1 MTHQQAC
8 RPCARRKVRCD
19 RLEPCS
25 NCKRRTT
32 DRCTY
37 PASTPS
43 DRIRQLESLVQEL
56 SHNTIDSLRSPR
68 VAQSESEHN
77 GEVSPAEMRSN
88 DPVITKENGVLQYLE
103 SYVIVPQ
110 LKTHID
116 SQSRAWQR
124 LPGKLNSDSQLHPS
138 LGRYFQPRPHPHAMA
153 SSVAFGT
160 RSELSSPHKASI
172 LWHVFHQ
179 RVEPLVRIMFRW
191 ATAELRTRTTSLEQP
206 PLDSTEYAL
215 VTAIYYA
222 SARSLTDDDCRNLLQ
237 ESRATLLAEFQTRC
251 EDALQSTNLFCINDI
266 TTIKAI
272 IFYFVSKLCVA
283 RDWSRE
289 LRIVDRKLRPT

>member
-19 RLEPCS
+19 RLEPCA

-43 DRIRQLESLVQEL
+43 DRIRQLENLVQEL
-56 SHNTIDSLRSPR
+56 SHNTVDSRRSPKA
-68 VAQSESEHN
+68 AQSALEHN
-77 GEVSPAEMRSN
+77 GEVLPAEMRSN

-103 SYVIVPQ
+103 SYVAV
-110 LKTHID
+110 LTHMTHFD

-124 LPGKLNSDSQLHPS
+124 LPGKVNSDGQSHPS

-153 SSVAFGT
+153 SSVATGT
-160 RSELSSPHKASI
+160 RCELPSPRKVSI
-172 LWHVFHQ
+172 LWHVFFQ

-191 ATAELRTRTTSLEQP
+191 ATVELRIKTTSLEQP
-206 PLDSTEYAL
+206 PLDGTEYAL

-222 SARSLTDDDCRNLLQ
+222 SVRSLTDDDCRNLLQ
-237 ESRATLLAEFQTRC
+237 ESRATLLADYQSRC
-251 EDALQSTNLFCINDI
+251 EEALQSTNLFCMSDI
-266 TTIKAI
+266 TIIKAI
-272 IFYFVSKLCVA
+272 IFYFVSYPSPEITSVN
-283 RDWSRE
+283 
-289 LRIVDRKLRPT
+289 